1 MDSGRCF
8 FFRFFLREGEFY
20 FPLLGPKKKTPLGK
34 RDLERGETER
44 LSQVIRRH
52 SFFFFLDNTIA
63 VVSPIMNRI
72 FSHKRHFKNH
82 FDCEAKKAT
91 RAVLVPK
98 AETDDDENDHTRNTE
113 LYSLLKEKKKKDETL
128 KECAFGTPQKE
139 EEEEE

>member
-1 MDSGRCF
+1 MLF
-8 FFRFFLREGEFY
+8 FSFFSFERERVLFSLVGTE
-20 FPLLGPKKKTPLGK
+20 KKTPLGK
-34 RDLERGETER
+34 RDETR

-139 EEEEE
+139 EEEEEE

>member
-1 MDSGRCF
+1 M
-8 FFRFFLREGEFY
+8 
-20 FPLLGPKKKTPLGK
+20 
-34 RDLERGETER
+34 
-44 LSQVIRRH
+44 
-52 SFFFFLDNTIA
+52 DNTIA

-113 LYSLLKEKKKKDETL
+113 LYSLLKEKKKKEETL